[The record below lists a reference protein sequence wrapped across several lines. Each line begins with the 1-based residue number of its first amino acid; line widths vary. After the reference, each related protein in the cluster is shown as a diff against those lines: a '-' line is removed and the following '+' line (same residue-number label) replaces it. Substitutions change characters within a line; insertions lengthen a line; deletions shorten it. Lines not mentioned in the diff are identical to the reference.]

1 MPRNTIPFPR
11 EPPIPRASVCEERH
25 KDIRNHSPHKIH
37 IAPPSVAERFL
48 ASEFAADFAT
58 PEEAT
63 DEPPPST
70 LYHYQREIASSRKAA
85 KAPPVAVAACAR
97 SRLDFEIPLP
107 RSFS

>member
-1 MPRNTIPFPR
+1 MPRNTVPFPR

-25 KDIRNHSPHKIH
+25 KV
-37 IAPPSVAERFL
+37 SVAERFL
-48 ASEFAADFAT
+48 ASDFAADFAA

-70 LYHYQREIASSRKAA
+70 LYHYQRQIASSRNAAA
-85 KAPPVAVAACAR
+85 KAPPVTVAACAR

-107 RSFS
+107 RFNS

>member
-1 MPRNTIPFPR
+1 MPRNTAPFPR

-25 KDIRNHSPHKIH
+25 KDIFGFPF
-37 IAPPSVAERFL
+37 APAPLESAVSVAERFL

-58 PEEAT
+58 PEETT

-107 RSFS
+107 RFN

>member
-1 MPRNTIPFPR
+1 M
-11 EPPIPRASVCEERH
+11 
-25 KDIRNHSPHKIH
+25 
-37 IAPPSVAERFL
+37 SVAERFL

-70 LYHYQREIASSRKAA
+70 LYHYQRQIASSRTTAPAA

-97 SRLDFEIPLP
+97 SRLDFAIPLP
-107 RSFS
+107 RFNS

>member
-1 MPRNTIPFPR
+1 M
-11 EPPIPRASVCEERH
+11 
-25 KDIRNHSPHKIH
+25 
-37 IAPPSVAERFL
+37 SVAERFL

-107 RSFS
+107 RFNS

>member
-1 MPRNTIPFPR
+1 M
-11 EPPIPRASVCEERH
+11 
-25 KDIRNHSPHKIH
+25 
-37 IAPPSVAERFL
+37 SVAERFL
-48 ASEFAADFAT
+48 ASDFAADFAA

-70 LYHYQREIASSRKAA
+70 LYHYQREIASSRKE

-107 RSFS
+107 KYNS